1 MMGGTAT
8 ARLVLHIGDPK
19 TGSSS
24 IQRVLFGKGWQC
36 DTRRLDYPDNLNAYS
51 LANALGPSSNQGQ
64 AETRFKP
71 YSDWL
76 AQSQADVAEISGKTF
91 SMLDPKLVAAAVDRY
106 FPNHGAGMQVVAH
119 ARPHVSRIMSAYGHR
134 TKAGRI
140 QRSLKAFLAAARP
153 KKRMTFHDRF
163 DMWRKVFG
171 DRFVLR
177 PMERQALRD
186 GDVVADFLGIALDGA
201 PFRLLTPTH
210 VNNSMSIEA
219 LAGLRIAHGVLEKF
233 ALGGNSQHTIGARI
247 SELVAE
253 AGGAGT
259 KLRLSQA
266 MYDKIYKVCIGD
278 AEVLDRNFFGIP
290 VMTEALQNA
299 GSETLAMAQDWSAE
313 SFYPEEV
320 LKDLRKNARRLGR
333 IFQAHP
339 GIWETAHRR
348 EKGFKSIF
356 DEPEPDSADTIDV
369 ISQIDAI
376 LAEIVALLVVNPGL
390 PGP

>member
-1 MMGGTAT
+1 MTGDTAT

-24 IQRVLFGKGWQC
+24 IRRVLFGKGWQC
-36 DTRRLDYPDNLNAYS
+36 DTRRLDYPDNLNAYE
-51 LANALGPSSNQGQ
+51 LANALGPSANQGQ

-76 AQSQADVAEISGKTF
+76 AQSQADVAAISGKTF

-119 ARPHVSRIMSAYGHR
+119 ARPHVSRIMSAYGQR

-210 VNNSMSIEA
+210 VNSSMSIEA
-219 LAGLRIAHGVLEKF
+219 LAGLRVVHDVLENF

-278 AEVLDRNFFGIP
+278 AELLDRDFFGAP
-290 VMTEALQNA
+290 VMTGALQNA
-299 GSETLAMAQDWSAE
+299 ANDALATAQNWSAE
-313 SFYPEEV
+313 AFFPEAV
-320 LKDLRKNARRLGR
+320 LKDLRKHARRLGR
-333 IFQAHP
+333 NFQTHP
-339 GIWETAHRR
+339 GIWETAQRR
-348 EKGFKSIF
+348 EKGFASELDD
-356 DEPEPDSADTIDV
+356 DEPLLPEALGV
-369 ISQIDAI
+369 ISQVDEI
-376 LAEIVALLVVNPGL
+376 LAGIVALLIARPSL
-390 PGP
+390 PVA